1 MEKEN
6 KNNRL
11 IKGLWSLT
19 GLKSSDYIR
28 IAKQIHPDLT
38 GSRLRGLMSGMEN
51 SNYRP
56 ATNRDVLQCLIVVTY
71 WIGDESFPVQ
81 DVSDSTIEALLYEVD
96 RMIAHSDSDDLTE
109 KDRVK
114 KALEKINWI

>member
-28 IAKQIHPDLT
+28 MAKQIHPDLT
-38 GSRLRGLMSGMEN
+38 GSRLRGLMSGIAN

-56 ATNRDVLQCLIVVTY
+56 ATNYDVFQCFVVVSHWVGIDSDFVET
-71 WIGDESFPVQ
+71 
-81 DVSDSTIEALLYEVD
+81 VSDSAVETMLDEVD
-96 RMIAHSDSDDLTE
+96 RLIANADTDGLSNQ
-109 KDRVK
+109 DRVK
-114 KALEKINWI
+114 KALRNFF

>member
-38 GSRLRGLMSGMEN
+38 GSRLRGLMSGMAN

-56 ATNRDVLQCLIVVTY
+56 ATNRDVLQCLIVVTH

-96 RMIAHSDSDDLTE
+96 RLIAHSDSDGLTE

-114 KALEKINWI
+114 KALKKINWI

>member
-28 IAKQIHPDLT
+28 MAKQIHPDLT
-38 GSRLRGLMSGMEN
+38 GSRLRGLMSGTAN

-56 ATNRDVLQCLIVVTY
+56 ATNHDVFQCVVVVSHWVGIDSDFVET
-71 WIGDESFPVQ
+71 
-81 DVSDSTIEALLYEVD
+81 VSDSAVETLLDEVD
-96 RMIAHSDSDDLTE
+96 RLIANADTDGLSNQ
-109 KDRVK
+109 DRVK
-114 KALEKINWI
+114 KALRIFF